1 MQLSIPPSKLPQ
13 PTQAAIHHS
22 LKLTAHIHEIC
33 QAHQGIISFAHFMSL
48 ALYAPNLGYYC
59 SNTPKFG
66 PRGDFITAPE
76 ISTLFVET
84 LANQCSE
91 ILSLLPKPFYLLEL
105 GAGSGRLAA
114 ILIPALKRLKLMP
127 EKYFILEVSPNLIK
141 RQQLFLEKNCPKDFS
156 RIEWLPQFLDHEFS
170 GIILANEVLDALPV
184 QRFCIT
190 QNPDEIQEVAVHS
203 HNEMFSWVKRPA
215 SKKLSA
221 AIQTLQNNL
230 EPNRLAPGY
239 ISEICLKLENFI
251 HQTSKALK
259 QGACIIL
266 DYGYPREEYYHP
278 QRNLGTLM
286 CYYRH
291 LAHTDPF
298 LHIGLQDI
306 TAHVDFSYLA
316 DLAYRASFEVASYE
330 TQANFLIKNG
340 LLGLA
345 EAAIQQGTNP
355 IVLSQEIQ
363 KLILPNEMGE
373 LFKCMILKK
382 EPSP

>member
-1 MQLSIPPSKLPQ
+1 
-13 PTQAAIHHS
+13 
-22 LKLTAHIHEIC
+22 
-33 QAHQGIISFAHFMSL
+33 
-48 ALYAPNLGYYC
+48 
-59 SNTPKFG
+59 
-66 PRGDFITAPE
+66 
-76 ISTLFVET
+76 
-84 LANQCSE
+84 
-91 ILSLLPKPFYLLEL
+91 
-105 GAGSGRLAA
+105 
-114 ILIPALKRLKLMP
+114 
-127 EKYFILEVSPNLIK
+127 
-141 RQQLFLEKNCPKDFS
+141 
-156 RIEWLPQFLDHEFS
+156 
-170 GIILANEVLDALPV
+170 
-184 QRFCIT
+184 
-190 QNPDEIQEVAVHS
+190 
-203 HNEMFSWVKRPA
+203 
-215 SKKLSA
+215 
-221 AIQTLQNNL
+221 
-230 EPNRLAPGY
+230 
-239 ISEICLKLENFI
+239 
-251 HQTSKALK
+251 
-259 QGACIIL
+259 
-266 DYGYPREEYYHP
+266 
-278 QRNLGTLM
+278 M